1 MENIFSPLNTI
12 SFIRSKEL
20 NQKNIKQNSYL
31 VKTKKINNIIK
42 DKFDFLNI
50 DIEGMDFEVMK
61 SINLTFYNPRLIC
74 IEILNKKKFIKIR
87 KYLKKYDF
95 VYIKKL
101 GPSFFFSIKS
111 KKTFT
116 TKQSLKRLKKP

>member
-12 SFIRSKEL
+12 SVIRSKEL

-31 VKTKKINNIIK
+31 VKTKKIKNIVK

-50 DIEGMDFEVMK
+50 DIEGMDFDVMK

-74 IEILNKKKFIKIR
+74 I
-87 KYLKKYDF
+87 
-95 VYIKKL
+95 
-101 GPSFFFSIKS
+101 
-111 KKTFT
+111 
-116 TKQSLKRLKKP
+116 